1 MLVTPPDGN
10 RLHWH
15 TIRGTRALLDALVE
29 PDGEGSC
36 LKMTLKF
43 SVTGYG
49 IAWVSEMIGRGL
61 VARNLEAIAEE
72 IRHHLEFER

>member
-1 MLVTPPDGN
+1 M
-10 RLHWH
+10 
-15 TIRGTRALLDALVE
+15 I
-29 PDGEGSC
+29 
-36 LKMTLKF
+36 LKF